1 MTPKQIEQL
10 PYRPC
15 VGLCLINVQGQIFMG
30 ERSDT
35 PGAWQM
41 PQGGID
47 PGEDLQSAAFRELY
61 EETGT
66 RQAELIR
73 VMSRTLKYDLPQ
85 DLMGKL
91 WGGQYR
97 GQEQYWVAL
106 HLPARMP
113 TLTSTNMTRLNLVT
127 GVGQNRRMSAILSS
141 RLSARFTNRSR
152 RNSRICFSLNS
163 VVTMPGLR
171 HLAGS

>member
-106 HLPARMP
+106 HFTGTDADID
-113 TLTSTNMTRLNLVT
+113 LNKHDEIEFSDWRWTEPENVCDLIVPFKCEVYKQVT
-127 GVGQNRRMSAILSS
+127 EE
-141 RLSARFTNRSR
+141 
-152 RNSRICFSLNS
+152 FSDLF
-163 VVTMPGLR
+163 
-171 HLAGS
+171 